1 MTSEAEISNQLHDV
15 FAAFNETFTG
25 ITETQMLRQDFDKWS
40 LKDIIAHV
48 TGWNEVMGESLERV
62 ARGDSPVRI
71 GSGVEIFDAWNEK
84 FVAKKRPCSPSEGV
98 NDLLVSFQKFHEA
111 LEASPEKKFDQRA
124 IERINFEISHYEEH
138 TKQIGEW
145 RKGQ

>member
-15 FAAFNETFTG
+15 FAAFNETFAG
-25 ITETQMLRQDFDKWS
+25 ITETQMLRQDFDKWN

-71 GSGVEIFDAWNEK
+71 GFGVEIFDPGTRN
-84 FVAKKRPCSPSEGV
+84 
-98 NDLLVSFQKFHEA
+98 LLLRNA
-111 LEASPEKKFDQRA
+111 LVHRLKES
-124 IERINFEISHYEEH
+124 
-138 TKQIGEW
+138 TTC
-145 RKGQ
+145 